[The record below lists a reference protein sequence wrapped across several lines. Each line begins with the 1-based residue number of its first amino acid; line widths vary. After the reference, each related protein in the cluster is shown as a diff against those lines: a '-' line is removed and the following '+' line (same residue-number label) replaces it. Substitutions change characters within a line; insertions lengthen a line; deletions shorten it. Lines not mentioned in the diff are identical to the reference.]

1 MPTVS
6 FDNLRACLDLVE
18 VAPGT
23 YDGANL
29 ELDYR
34 RVFGGQILAQT
45 LLAATAMASEGKEV
59 KSLAQLFPRE
69 GHSDSP
75 MRYAVTKH
83 QEGRTFGSTGVV
95 ATQVDETGREKTV
108 SVATV
113 SLHTPED
120 GALRQDDAP
129 DVGKPDAATAT
140 DLGMI
145 PWETKVVDAVDLSS
159 RDIGPASYRFWMRTP
174 ALPDS
179 AALHQALLAYATD
192 LTIIGTALRPADGL
206 SQADSM
212 VRFHSAVTSHSLWF
226 HQPLRVDEWLLIDQV
241 SPVFAGSRV
250 FGRGDVWSLD
260 GRLVA
265 SFAQESMIRM
275 LPAS

>member
-6 FDNLRACLDLVE
+6 LDNLRACLDLSE
-18 VAPGT
+18 QADGT
-23 YDGANL
+23 YSGDNL
-29 ELDYR
+29 ALDYH

-45 LLAATAMASEGKEV
+45 ILTATAAAGEGKEV
-59 KSLAQLFPRE
+59 KSLTQLFPRE
-69 GHSDSP
+69 GHADHP
-75 MRYAVTKH
+75 MTYAVTKH
-83 QEGRTFGSTGVV
+83 QEGRTFASSGVV
-95 ATQVDETGREKTV
+95 ATQDGKTV

-113 SLHTPED
+113 SLHTPEN
-120 GALRQDDAP
+120 GSVRQDVAP
-129 DVGKPDAATAT
+129 TVGQPDSATET

-145 PWETKVVDAVDLSS
+145 PWETRVVDAVDLSD
-159 RDIGPASYRFWMRTP
+159 RGVGPASYQFWMRTP

-206 SQADSM
+206 SQADTM
-212 VRFHSAVTSHSLWF
+212 TKFHSAVTSHALWF
-226 HQPLRVDEWLLIDQV
+226 HQPLRVDEWLLVDQV
-241 SPVFAGSRV
+241 SPIVAGSRA

-275 LPAS
+275 LA